1 MHLRFRTVTF
11 VWVCLLLCS
20 QAWAQVQHH
29 YVYIQSEKG
38 QPFYVKYNGQV
49 LSSTERGYIILPQL
63 SSGTTPIT
71 VGFPK
76 NESPEVKFDLR
87 IAKNDQGFLL
97 KKSGDAA
104 YSLYD
109 LQSFREIKSEEGT
122 AVQTAATET
131 PAPATPVEADTTA
144 PVPDTAKKEMM
155 ANLQKDLETTFADK
169 AVVTGPNKPANPVK
183 PAANKGNSFSSAL
196 DKVVV
201 SGDDRNEPE
210 PEVAATPVPAQP
222 ATAPAVDE
230 PEAKK
235 GKGRKHKGAREPLT
249 EEEQAL
255 LTEVMAEENK
265 TAASEAA
272 AADAAKAAT
281 EEAPVKKQKKHK
293 QREGD
298 PDFIEFQDDKSPAA
312 PVAAKDAAVAVPVP
326 VVVEVPVEATPVPAE
341 DQPAP
346 KKKKRSKIFDDTEHP
361 ANVITDDSSGYG
373 VMAPRS
379 DEAPVK
385 SKKKKKHSD
394 EVEMDAA
401 GAPVGAAVAAEE
413 PAAKKKSSESRLLNS
428 DCTNIMDEATFRK
441 VLRKFAAA
449 KTDNSMID
457 VFMKQT
463 RNYCLETA
471 QVKTLASLLTADDTR
486 YRLLDAAYPKTYDTE
501 KYGSLENIL
510 IDDYYR
516 GRFRA
521 MLHK

>member
-11 VWVCLLLCS
+11 VSACLLLCS

-38 QPFYVKYNGQV
+38 QPFYVKHNGQV

-97 KKSGDAA
+97 KKSGEAA

-109 LQSFREIKSEEGT
+109 LQSFREIKSEDGT
-122 AVQTAATET
+122 AVQTAAATET
-131 PAPATPVEADTTA
+131 PTPAPVEADTTA

-169 AVVTGPNKPANPVK
+169 AVVSGPNKPSNPVK

-210 PEVAATPVPAQP
+210 PEIAATPAPAQSAATP
-222 ATAPAVDE
+222 AADE
-230 PEAKK
+230 PEVKK
-235 GKGRKHKGAREPLT
+235 GRGRKHKGAREPLT

-298 PDFIEFQDDKSPAA
+298 PDFIEFQDDKSQT
-312 PVAAKDAAVAVPVP
+312 VSSTGKDAAAAPAP

-341 DQPAP
+341 DQPVR

-379 DEAPVK
+379 DDAPVK
-385 SKKKKKHSD
+385 SKKKKKHGD
-394 EVEMDAA
+394 DVEIDAA

-413 PAAKKKSSESRLLNS
+413 PVAKKKSSETRLLNS

-501 KYGSLENIL
+501 KYGTLENIL

>member
-11 VWVCLLLCS
+11 VSVCLLLCS

-38 QPFYVKYNGQV
+38 QPFYVKHNGQV

-122 AVQTAATET
+122 AVQTAAATET
-131 PAPATPVEADTTA
+131 PAPAPVEADTTA

-169 AVVTGPNKPANPVK
+169 AVVTGPNKPVNPVK

-210 PEVAATPVPAQP
+210 PEVAATPAQP
-222 ATAPAVDE
+222 VTAPAADE
-230 PEAKK
+230 PEVKK
-235 GKGRKHKGAREPLT
+235 SRGGRKHKGAREPLT

-255 LTEVMAEENK
+255 LTEVMAEENR

-298 PDFIEFQDDKSPAA
+298 PDFIEFQDDKAQTVSAA
-312 PVAAKDAAVAVPVP
+312 GKDAAAATPAP
-326 VVVEVPVEATPVPAE
+326 AVVEVPVEATPVPVE
-341 DQPAP
+341 DQPVR

-413 PAAKKKSSESRLLNS
+413 PVAKKKSSETRLLNS

-471 QVKTLASLLTADDTR
+471 QVKTLVSLLTADDTR